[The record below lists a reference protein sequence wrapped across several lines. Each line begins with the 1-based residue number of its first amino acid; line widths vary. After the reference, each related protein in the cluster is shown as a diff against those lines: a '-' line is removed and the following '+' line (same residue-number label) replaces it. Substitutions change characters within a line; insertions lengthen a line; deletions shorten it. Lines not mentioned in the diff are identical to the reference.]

1 MDFIPIGYLNKAIAH
16 IMDGNPD
23 KAGEVISD
31 AMAHYMAEF
40 SKEILRMP
48 AVDYPL
54 VIAIML
60 IVSNEINK
68 NSSKESQE
76 LTETFIQIYQTRGK
90 RK

>member
-1 MDFIPIGYLNKAIAH
+1 MDFIPIGYLNKATAH
-16 IMDGNPD
+16 IMEGNHD

-60 IVSNEINK
+60 IVANEMDK
-68 NSSKESQE
+68 NSSKESQK
-76 LTETFIQIYQTRGK
+76 LTENFIKYIKLGGD